1 VVRALLADD
10 DLGAPGNTDVLARR
24 ACRAS
29 VMAGDRMKAEES
41 VHQLK
46 HLMACDDP
54 FTCPH
59 GRPVFVELKTSFFD
73 RHFLRT

>member
-1 VVRALLADD
+1 
-10 DLGAPGNTDVLARR
+10 
-24 ACRAS
+24 
-29 VMAGDRMKAEES
+29 MAGDRMAAGEA
-41 VHQLK
+41 VHQLAA
-46 HLMACDDP
+46 LMACEDP